1 MDLKPR
7 HVRGF
12 LLSDAIVCKDGTKQ
26 LHCPAKGTLYRALSA
41 DASTAYGLSPA
52 FVVHDELGLV
62 RGPRSELF
70 EALETGSAAQLAP
83 LSVVISTQASGDADL
98 LSVLIDDAQSGR
110 DPRVVCSVYAAPPD
124 ADPFAL
130 ETIKLADLLTT
141 IPKNAS
147 DATDIKNWLTQRK
160 TRGTVR
166 NGYMSKIR
174 KLLSNKEAQ
183 QFEELYGKRSKLLHE
198 GDGRGQL
205 DEAAEQALTIAT
217 ALLLADISRPHSER
231 GSGENGFRQKH

>member
-1 MDLKPR
+1 
-7 HVRGF
+7 
-12 LLSDAIVCKDGTKQ
+12 LSI
-26 LHCPAKGTLYRALSA
+26 
-41 DASTAYGLSPA
+41 
-52 FVVHDELGLV
+52 
-62 RGPRSELF
+62 
-70 EALETGSAAQLAP
+70 
-83 LSVVISTQASGDADL
+83 VISTQASGDADL